1 MAKKKK
7 YIPPVK
13 ATRRSVRVLVPGE
26 GKGGEYAEAAL
37 HDEYLYDPYL
47 ATSRSEGGRRVGPI
61 QFSRKTKSGRYKRKA
76 ARSEGGRRVGPLQFS
91 RKAAPQ
97 GIGVPDYEYEEYY
110 TEPTRD
116 MGWQLDRDIRLL
128 VFCGVVVAVF
138 IIAYTALQMVFD
150 AVSESMIAIGMSTA
164 DLDVFTPTASLVLG
178 IATALLV
185 GAGMGMMMFKE
196 GDVDDSGFEA

>member
-76 ARSEGGRRVGPLQFS
+76 AP